1 MTIREVQTLL
11 LLYRAADAEAR
22 RKALATLPELGEL
35 VALCHCP
42 EPTAAPRAERYR
54 LTAYVD
60 GVCLGGKNVVCRA
73 DDLQAHMGDY
83 RASYDL
89 ATNVVVEAERV

>member
-1 MTIREVQTLL
+1 MTIREVQALL

-22 RKALATLPELGEL
+22 RKALATLPELSEL
-35 VALCHCP
+35 VALCACP
-42 EPTAAPRAERYR
+42 EPAPRAERYR

-60 GVCLGGKNVVCRA
+60 GVLLGGKNVVCLA
-73 DDLQAHMGDY
+73 DDLSVHADDY

-89 ATNVVVEAERV
+89 ATNVTVKAEMV